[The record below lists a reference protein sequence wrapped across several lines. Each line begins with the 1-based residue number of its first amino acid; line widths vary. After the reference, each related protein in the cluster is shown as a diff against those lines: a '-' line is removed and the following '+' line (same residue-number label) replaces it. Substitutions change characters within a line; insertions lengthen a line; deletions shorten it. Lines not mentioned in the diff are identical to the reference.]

1 MGLPLL
7 RLVAGDDR
15 RQRRGAPQLRP
26 RVAGRER
33 RAVGGGGLWRRE
45 DEVEGALLLQHAEAG
60 RAAPPETC
68 LRRRL
73 ELLKSDGIVMQEN
86 VHLYERTML
95 SKSKS
100 KEVLNKKRSPTSN
113 SLILLMLKERMLSVV
128 VQVQNGVHGV
138 VPAVHRQSHRLPE
151 VLRSGEPLFLVSI
164 SISSQQNFRYLNF
177 IVILRFLKRIIK

>member
-1 MGLPLL
+1 MDVRCVRCVDWITFSLCVVRVVRRRQRFLFRFVAVVVSGGGLLGLLRRVGLPLL

-26 RVAGRER
+26 RVARRER

-86 VHLYERTML
+86 VHLYERT
-95 SKSKS
+95 
-100 KEVLNKKRSPTSN
+100 
-113 SLILLMLKERMLSVV
+113 
-128 VQVQNGVHGV
+128 
-138 VPAVHRQSHRLPE
+138 
-151 VLRSGEPLFLVSI
+151 
-164 SISSQQNFRYLNF
+164 
-177 IVILRFLKRIIK
+177 